1 LHLATKEAFQLY
13 LDRLNPGGI
22 LAVHIS
28 NWHIDLNPLCK
39 AVARLDKEVGG
50 RREEGGE
57 SGQLAVAV
65 GSKEKHPT
73 LNIEHRTSNNT
84 ESDSCGSCYSDAKRS
99 WYSSGLKLT
108 GVISQPQGLCTAA
121 NWVFICNR
129 ELSTK
134 GLAVRETDWSQ
145 VREIALPTDARGSLI
160 GLVRYGHRP
169 PEKRVEID
177 VGSALG
183 H

>member
-1 LHLATKEAFQLY
+1 
-13 LDRLNPGGI
+13 
-22 LAVHIS
+22 LAVAVGS
-28 NWHIDLNPLCK
+28 EEEGSWQL
-39 AVARLDKEVGG
+39 AVAVGSE
-50 RREEGGE
+50 EEG
-57 SGQLAVAV
+57 SWQLAVAV

-73 LNIEHRTSNNT
+73 WNIEHRTSNNT
-84 ESDSCGSCYSDAKRS
+84 ESDSCLPAVDVSAKAGGSPARRSLGEGGCYSDAKRS

-121 NWVFICNR
+121 NWVFICDR
-129 ELSTK
+129 DLPTK
-134 GLAVRETDWSQ
+134 GMGVRETDWSQ

-177 VGSALG
+177 VGAALG